1 MKFSSFWRVLI
12 ALVIISLASCSA
24 SPALSAVST
33 AVPIVLS
40 QPAQV
45 QPTQAQPAQAQPTAA
60 PAAQS
65 TSTAVPAASATP
77 ASTPTTVLSTPAA
90 AIACATPAG
99 LTPALTEGPYFKT
112 GSPEKASLI
121 GNLPGMKLVLTGY
134 VLGTNCQPLAGALL
148 DFWQA
153 DSLGKYDN
161 AGYTLRGHQYSAADG
176 SYRLETVVPG
186 LYPGRTE
193 HIHFKVQ
200 AKNGPLLTSQL
211 FFPGVTQNKSDGI
224 YSDKLL
230 ITVKSA
236 STTEMVASFNFIVA
250 AK

>member
-1 MKFSSFWRVLI
+1 MMKLSVFWRVVI
-12 ALVIISLASCSA
+12 ALILSSLAACSA
-24 SPALSAVST
+24 ASPVSST
-33 AVPIVLS
+33 ATAIPSL
-40 QPAQV
+40 PP
-45 QPTQAQPAQAQPTAA
+45 QPTQTQTARASKYGRRLHRCPAQPAA
-60 PAAQS
+60 PAA
-65 TSTAVPAASATP
+65 TGTP
-77 ASTPTTVLSTPAA
+77 GQPHPPPLQPTPAA
-90 AIACATPAG
+90 AIACTTPAG
-99 LTPALTEGPYFKT
+99 LTPALTEGPYFKA

-134 VLGTNCQPLAGALL
+134 VLDTNCKPVAGALL

-161 AGYTLRGHQYSAADG
+161 AGYTLRGHQFSAADG

-200 AKNGPLLTSQL
+200 AKGGPVLTSQL
-211 FFPGVTQNKSDGI
+211 FFPGVNQNQSDGI
-224 YSDKLL
+224 YNDKLL

-236 STTEMVASFNFIVA
+236 SQTEMVATFNFIVA
-250 AK
+250 TK